1 MGDHARAGAGRRRL
15 WEITDFRTGL
25 EERGLE
31 YVVQVK
37 GATSAFAEQ
46 VMPETPDYPGRG
58 RPPAARY

>member
-1 MGDHARAGAGRRRL
+1 MLADAGYG
-15 WEITDFRTGL
+15 EITDFRTGL